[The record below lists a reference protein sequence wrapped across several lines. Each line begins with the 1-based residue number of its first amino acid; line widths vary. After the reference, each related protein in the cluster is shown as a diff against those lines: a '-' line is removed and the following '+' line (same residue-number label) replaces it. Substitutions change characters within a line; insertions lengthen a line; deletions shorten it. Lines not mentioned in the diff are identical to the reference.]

1 MKLSVSCSNTA
12 SAHRPG
18 RLQHE
23 DSSVPRT
30 VPGGSCSRRNALAG
44 ALALALPFSA
54 QAQSPPADEAT
65 RLDAVVVTG
74 VRASIQKS
82 LVDKRNAIGI
92 VDAISAEDMGKF
104 PDVNLSESLQ
114 RISGITLDRNANGE
128 GNVINLRG
136 LGPEFTRVEINGMS
150 GMSNG
155 TESRAEGSGG
165 SRAFNFEMFASE
177 LFSKAT
183 VYKTGLAE
191 VDEGGLAGTV
201 RLETPR
207 PLDSQGTRIAGSVL
221 GNYSELGSHLDS
233 RAAVLFSHNQHDVFG
248 IAASVAW
255 SKTHFV
261 SNTVEASSWLPFGP
275 YNNPTVES
283 PNRIRASDEVRAALV
298 PRGPLYF
305 AFDEDRDTIGSTL
318 TLQFRPNERVNVTL
332 DGLYGTLNSKRM
344 VVRPDMTISTGA
356 NAPTNVEIKD
366 GVLVSGDFTGVQQ
379 RIGARFHTTDEDY
392 QQLVVRMEWT
402 PDEYWSIRPL
412 LGYAKRESYRTWD
425 LLSFRL
431 AENGVFDPG
440 TVSYRLRGD
449 YIDFGSTHTNFD
461 ANPEDWLFNVFFVR
475 PSRDQDREKQARVD
489 FDRHFAGNDHVL
501 KFGLRYN
508 DRSKDRVA
516 TQWRLQRESGTSP
529 ADIPGLDSAWRYFDF
544 KLSGSTAPRRMMTV
558 DHGRVWDVFLP
569 GGNPVA
575 GTYVNDMSGFGA
587 QETWSLQEK
596 TGSGW
601 AQMDM
606 LFGAWTLIP
615 GIRYVRTEQITDGFN
630 VISANTPAEVITPVH
645 FTKTYNGWLPS
656 FSARYEVSDQVVLRA
671 AWARTLSRPN
681 LANLAPSETISGTR
695 NGTGTRG
702 NPELD
707 PYYAHNIDVG
717 AEWYFSSEG
726 LLAANL
732 FYKKA
737 NNFIDTRTFVEERT
751 FPEQATGIL
760 ITSPLTFREPFN
772 GVTASI
778 KGFELSAQSRF
789 SWLPGAWGNFGGILN
804 YSHTESSADFS
815 VAGDVRS
822 QGLPGLS
829 KNSLNAVL
837 YYDDGKFDARL
848 AYAWRDRYLSE
859 FADAGGV
866 PRFTKDYGQ
875 LDLSLNYQVS
885 PHLWLQTQVL
895 NLTREQRIEQ
905 SSIRYLPYGIADIDR
920 RFMFG
925 IRMAF

>member
-1 MKLSVSCSNTA
+1 MKLSVVCFIAVPVSARPRGSIHFAPVLHHIRPSCRVGLAIALTTA
-12 SAHRPG
+12 LLPLA
-18 RLQHE
+18 
-23 DSSVPRT
+23 
-30 VPGGSCSRRNALAG
+30 ALA
-44 ALALALPFSA
+44 
-54 QAQSPPADEAT
+54 QSIPPEDAT

-128 GNVINLRG
+128 GHVINLRG

-177 LFSKAT
+177 LFSKAS

-207 PLDSQGTRIAGSVL
+207 PLERQGTRIAGSIL

-248 IAASVAW
+248 IAASLAW
-255 SKTHFV
+255 SRTNFV
-261 SNTVEASSWLPFGP
+261 SNSVEASSWLPFAL
-275 YNNPTVES
+275 YNNPTAES
-283 PNRIRASDEVRAALV
+283 PARIRASDEVRAALV

-305 AFDEDRDTIGSTL
+305 AFDEDRDTTGSTL
-318 TLQFRPNERVNVTL
+318 TLQLRPNDQVHITL
-332 DGLYGTLNSKRM
+332 DGLYGTLKSNRM
-344 VVRPDMTISTGA
+344 VVRPDMPISVGA
-356 NAPTNVEIKD
+356 DAPSDAVIEN
-366 GVLVSGDFTGVQQ
+366 GVLVSGKFTGVQQ

-392 QQLVVRMEWT
+392 QQLVAHLEWT
-402 PDEYWSIRPL
+402 PDEYWSIRPF
-412 LGYAKRESYRTWD
+412 LGYAKREAERTWD

-431 AENGVFDPG
+431 AENGIFDPG
-440 TVSYRLRGD
+440 IVSYRLRGHF
-449 YIDFGSTHTNFD
+449 IDFDSTHTKFD
-461 ANPEDWLFNVFFVR
+461 ARPEDWLFNVFFVR
-475 PSRDQDREKQARVD
+475 PSHDRDREKQARLD
-489 FDRHFAGNDHVL
+489 FERHFADSDHAL
-501 KFGLRYN
+501 KFGWRYN
-508 DRSKDRVA
+508 DHREDRIA
-516 TQWRLQRESGTSP
+516 SQWRLQRDLAIPPS
-529 ADIPGLDSAWRYFDF
+529 AIPGLDSAWKYFDF
-544 KLSGSTAPRRMMTV
+544 KVSGSKAPSRMLTV
-558 DHGRVWDVFLP
+558 DNDRVWDVFLP
-569 GGNPVA
+569 NGNPVA
-575 GTYVNDMSGFGA
+575 GTYINDMTGYAA

-596 TGSGW
+596 TGSAW
-601 AQMDM
+601 MQMDL
-606 LFGAWTLIP
+606 LFGTWTLIP

-630 VISANTPAEVITPVH
+630 VVSANTPAQAITPVH
-645 FTKTYNGWLPS
+645 FSKTYHGVLPS
-656 FSARYEVSDQVVLRA
+656 ISVRYDVSEQVVVRA
-671 AWARTLSRPN
+671 AYARTLSRPN
-681 LANLAPSETISGTR
+681 LASLAPSETISGTR

-707 PYYAHNIDVG
+707 PYYANNIDIG
-717 AEWYFSSEG
+717 AEWYFSAEG

-737 NNFIDTRTFVEERT
+737 SNFIDTRTFVEERT

-772 GVTASI
+772 GVSATI
-778 KGFELSAQSRF
+778 KGLEVSLQSRF
-789 SWLPGAWGNFGGILN
+789 SWLPGAWGNIGGILN
-804 YSHTESSADFS
+804 YSHTDSSADFS
-815 VAGDVRS
+815 VEGDVRS

-829 KNSLNAVL
+829 KNSVNAVL
-837 YYDDGKFDARL
+837 YYDDGRFDARL

-875 LDLSLNYQVS
+875 LDLSLNYQVKQ
-885 PHLWLQTQVL
+885 HLWLQLQVL
-895 NLTREQRIEQ
+895 NLTQEQRIEQ
-905 SSIRYLPYGIADIDR
+905 SSSRYLPYGIADIDR